1 MGDYIKPTQA
11 YKKLEAAK
19 LLRQSVYIYAAPGYG
34 KTELIHQYFRNK
46 KYIFIPCQQNFC
58 DLSLIPDGYTDA
70 VVIVL
75 TVPTL
80 FSLLLTAEQAV
91 NNSEKQPPKQIFFS

>member
-46 KYIFIPCQQNFC
+46 KYIFGAI
-58 DLSLIPDGYTDA
+58 LGI
-70 VVIVL
+70 
-75 TVPTL
+75 
-80 FSLLLTAEQAV
+80 LLLIVMIGV
-91 NNSEKQPPKQIFFS
+91 NI